1 MAEKTKRELKEYVD
15 VGHSELENHLRTQN
29 AQLQNVAEDAD
40 ASRKLTDFL
49 WLNIFGFAYHYL
61 KSRFGPRHAYQYYPS
76 GEETGIFK
84 MPLQNE
90 TTQVALLSD
99 WASDTPESDKI
110 GAIVAAHKP
119 DFSIHLG
126 DIYFVGAPSE
136 VHDNFIS
143 PKASWPRG
151 KWGSLALSGNH
162 EMYSN
167 GDAFFKTL
175 LPTMGV
181 RQGDS
186 VSTQKA
192 GFFCLENDYW
202 RIIGLDTGYTSVE
215 RPLIEILSPPDCHLR
230 KEQLSWLKNQLHLE
244 NPNDRRGIIFL
255 SHHPP
260 FSLFRKAFPKPAQQ
274 LSQLFGDFL
283 RPVLWIW
290 GHEHRLVGYQETKV
304 AKLPIHG
311 RCIGHGGMPVEI
323 DAPKTD
329 TDSIVF
335 YDQRKRKSLRRVD
348 VGYNGF
354 AWLKF
359 TNEKLDIE
367 YRDIEDKIVVTES
380 WEVDIKT
387 GILKKVL

>member
-1 MAEKTKRELKEYVD
+1 MAEKTKRELNEYVD

-29 AQLQNVAEDAD
+29 AQLQNVADDAD

-49 WLNIFGFAYHYL
+49 WLNVFGFAYHYL
-61 KSRFGPRHAYQYYPS
+61 KSRFGPRHAYQYYPV

-84 MPLQNE
+84 MPLENE
-90 TTQVALLSD
+90 TTQIALLSD

-110 GAIVAAHKP
+110 GAIAAAHKP

-181 RQGDS
+181 RQADS

-192 GFFCLENDYW
+192 GFFCLENEYW

-230 KEQLSWLKNQLHLE
+230 KEQINWLKNHLHLS

-283 RPVLWIW
+283 RPVLWMW

-323 DAPKTD
+323 DAPKID

>member
-1 MAEKTKRELKEYVD
+1 MAEKTKRELNEYVD

-29 AQLQNVAEDAD
+29 AQLQNVADDAD

-61 KSRFGPRHAYQYYPS
+61 KSRFGPRHAYQYYPV

-84 MPLQNE
+84 MPLENQ
-90 TTQVALLSD
+90 TTQIALLSD

-110 GAIVAAHKP
+110 GAIAAAHKP

-192 GFFCLENDYW
+192 GFFCLENEYW

-215 RPLIEILSPPDCHLR
+215 RPLIEILSPPNCHLR
-230 KEQLSWLKNQLHLE
+230 KEQLNWLKNQLHLS

-260 FSLFRKAFPKPAQQ
+260 FSVFRKAFPKPAQQ

-283 RPVLWIW
+283 RPVLWMW

-323 DAPKTD
+323 DAPKID

>member
-1 MAEKTKRELKEYVD
+1 MAEKTKRELNEYVD

-61 KSRFGPRHAYQYYPS
+61 KSRFGPRHAYQYYPV
-76 GEETGIFK
+76 GEETGVFK
-84 MPLQNE
+84 MPLENE
-90 TTQVALLSD
+90 TTQIALLSD

-151 KWGSLALSGNH
+151 KRGSLALSGNH

-175 LPTMGV
+175 LPTMGI
-181 RQGDS
+181 RQGDR

-230 KEQLSWLKNQLHLE
+230 KEQLSWLKNQVHLE

-274 LSQLFGDFL
+274 LSQLFGGFL

-290 GHEHRLVGYQETKV
+290 GHEHRLVGYRETQV

-323 DAPKTD
+323 NSPKID

-359 TNEKLDIE
+359 TNEKLEIE

>member
-1 MAEKTKRELKEYVD
+1 MAEKTKRELNEYVD

-29 AQLQNVAEDAD
+29 AQLQNVADDAD

-61 KSRFGPRHAYQYYPS
+61 KSRFGPRHAYQYYPV

-84 MPLQNE
+84 MPLENE
-90 TTQVALLSD
+90 TTQIALLSD

-110 GAIVAAHKP
+110 GAIAAAHKP

-192 GFFCLENDYW
+192 GFFCLENEYW

-215 RPLIEILSPPDCHLR
+215 RPLIEILSPPNCHLR
-230 KEQLSWLKNQLHLE
+230 KEQLNWLKNQLHLS

-283 RPVLWIW
+283 RPVLWMW

-304 AKLPIHG
+304 AELPIHG

-323 DAPKTD
+323 DAPKID

>member
-1 MAEKTKRELKEYVD
+1 MAEKTKRELNEYVD

-61 KSRFGPRHAYQYYPS
+61 KSRFGPRHAYQYYPV
-76 GEETGIFK
+76 GEETGVFK
-84 MPLQNE
+84 MPLENE
-90 TTQVALLSD
+90 TTQIALLSD

-175 LPTMGV
+175 LPTMGI
-181 RQGDS
+181 RQGDR

-230 KEQLSWLKNQLHLE
+230 KEQLSWLKNQVHLE

-274 LSQLFGDFL
+274 LSQLFGGFL

-290 GHEHRLVGYQETKV
+290 GHEHRLVGYRETQV

-323 DAPKTD
+323 NSPKID

-359 TNEKLDIE
+359 TNEKLEIE